1 MRITICWTDI
11 SGYMGACWR
20 ALAASPGV
28 ELFVIAFKSNAIAAF
43 DQSVMQGVP
52 CRLLDAKERQD
63 QELITRELLAHS
75 PEVLLVSGWLHPP
88 YVAMARD
95 PRLASVRRVMTMD
108 TPWRADLRQ
117 RLARWRLRSYF
128 KLIDRVF
135 VPGERSFQ
143 YARHLG
149 FSTAQIRRGLY
160 GCDFDR
166 LSPIYDARLA
176 AGNWPRAF
184 LYMGRYV
191 DAKGLDILARAYASY
206 RASVPDPWPLICHGS
221 GPLAHLL
228 RDQPGIEDRG
238 FVQPDAQPAVLQ
250 QAGAFVLAS
259 RYDPWPLVILEACAS
274 GLPVLCTNA
283 CGSSVELIRPHY
295 NGWIVPPEDPD
306 ALAAG
311 MLQIHVFH
319 DRLPDFGRAAR
330 DLARPYAAQVWANRV
345 IEMSREL
352 IDNHSARP

>member
-43 DQSVMQGVP
+43 DQSVMQGAP
-52 CRLLDAKERQD
+52 SRLLDPQERQD

-75 PEVLLVSGWLHPP
+75 PQVFLISGWAHPP

-95 PRLASVRRVMTMD
+95 PRLAAVRRVMTMD

-128 KLIDRVF
+128 KIIDRVF
-135 VPGERSFQ
+135 VPGERSFE

-149 FSTAQIRRGLY
+149 FPVAQIRRGLY

-176 AGNWPRAF
+176 AGDWPREF

-191 DAKGLDILARAYASY
+191 DAKGLDILVRAYAAY
-206 RASVPDPWPLICHGS
+206 RAAVTEPWPLICHGS

-228 RDQPGIEDRG
+228 RGQPGIEDRG
-238 FVQPDAQPAVLQ
+238 FVQPSDQPAVLQ

-259 RYDPWPLVILEACAS
+259 RYDPWPLVILESCAS
-274 GLPVLCTNA
+274 GLPVLCTDA
-283 CGSSVELIRPHY
+283 CGSSVELVRPHY
-295 NGWIVPPEDPD
+295 NGWIAPPEDPA
-306 ALAAG
+306 ALAVG
-311 MLQIHVFH
+311 MRRVHQSH
-319 DRLPDFGRAAR
+319 DRLPEFARAAR
-330 DLARPYAAQVWANRV
+330 ELARPYSAQVWAQRV
-345 IEMSREL
+345 VEMAGEL
-352 IDNHSARP
+352 IDGDGAHP

>member
-20 ALAASPGV
+20 ALAATPGV

-52 CRLLDAKERQD
+52 SRLLDANERND
-63 QELITRELLAHS
+63 LNLIAREAQS
-75 PEVLLVSGWLHPP
+75 RNPQVLLISGWLHPP
-88 YVAMARD
+88 YVALARD
-95 PRLASVRRVMTMD
+95 PQFANVRRVMTMD
-108 TPWRADLRQ
+108 TPWRGDLRQ
-117 RLARWRLRSYF
+117 RLAPWRLRGYF
-128 KLIDRVF
+128 KHIDAVF
-135 VPGERSFQ
+135 VPGERSAH
-143 YARHLG
+143 YAKRLG
-149 FSTAQIRRGLY
+149 FAAAQIHRGLY

-166 LSPIYDARLA
+166 LSPIYEARIA
-176 AGNWPRAF
+176 SGPWPRSF

-191 DAKGLDILARAYASY
+191 QEKGIDVLERAYGSY

-228 RDQPGIEDRG
+228 RDQPGIEDHG
-238 FVQPDAQPAVLQ
+238 FVQPSDQPAVLQ

-259 RYDPWPLVILEACAS
+259 RYDPWPLVILESCAA
-274 GLPVLCTNA
+274 GLPVLCTDA
-283 CGSSVELIRPHY
+283 CGSSVELVRPHY

-311 MLQIHVFH
+311 IQQVHQSH

-352 IDNHSARP
+352 IGGNTARP

>member
-1 MRITICWTDI
+1 MRITICWPDI

-43 DQSVMQGVP
+43 DESVMQGVP

-63 QELITRELLAHS
+63 QELITRELLARS
-75 PEVLLVSGWLHPP
+75 PHVLLVSGWAHPP

-128 KLIDRVF
+128 KIIDRVF

-149 FSTAQIRRGLY
+149 FSVAQIRRGLY

-176 AGNWPRAF
+176 A
-184 LYMGRYV
+184 
-191 DAKGLDILARAYASY
+191 
-206 RASVPDPWPLICHGS
+206 
-221 GPLAHLL
+221 
-228 RDQPGIEDRG
+228 
-238 FVQPDAQPAVLQ
+238 
-250 QAGAFVLAS
+250 
-259 RYDPWPLVILEACAS
+259 
-274 GLPVLCTNA
+274 
-283 CGSSVELIRPHY
+283 
-295 NGWIVPPEDPD
+295 
-306 ALAAG
+306 
-311 MLQIHVFH
+311 
-319 DRLPDFGRAAR
+319 
-330 DLARPYAAQVWANRV
+330 
-345 IEMSREL
+345 
-352 IDNHSARP
+352 